1 MAHFLLLLFSQSAQ
15 WGGENPLSG
24 SRRENELIIK
34 ITFPYS
40 LKKTLDLTNQLLAL
54 PTLPDYIIKKGPY
67 TNNAVDEAQRSLV
80 VFFEFDDSKCAEACR
95 SIFRQ
100 MEDFYIIPG
109 FTFSTQILGE
119 TKEAMRSIGLA

>member
-1 MAHFLLLLFSQSAQ
+1 MV
-15 WGGENPLSG
+15 
-24 SRRENELIIK
+24 IK
-34 ITFPYS
+34 MTFPYS
-40 LKKTLDLTNQLLAL
+40 LKKTLDLTKRLLTV
-54 PTLPDYIIKKGPY
+54 PTLPDYIVRKGPY
-67 TNNAVDEAQRSLV
+67 TNNTDDETHRSLV
-80 VFFEFDDSKCAEACR
+80 VFFEFDDTKCAEACR

>member
-1 MAHFLLLLFSQSAQ
+1 M
-15 WGGENPLSG
+15 
-24 SRRENELIIK
+24 IIK

-67 TNNAVDEAQRSLV
+67 TNNAIDEAQRSIV

>member
-1 MAHFLLLLFSQSAQ
+1 MV
-15 WGGENPLSG
+15 
-24 SRRENELIIK
+24 IK
-34 ITFPYS
+34 MTFPYS
-40 LKKTLDLTNQLLAL
+40 LKKTLDLTKRLLAL

-67 TNNAVDEAQRSLV
+67 TNNAVDETHRSLV
-80 VFFEFDDSKCAEACR
+80 VFFEFDDTKCAEACR

-119 TKEAMRSIGLA
+119 TREAMRSIGLA